1 MSTSTTNSEVISLI
15 LELNNLH
22 HPTSLARDFILTHSF
37 IMHFV
42 IPFLLGLSWL
52 ANAAYIPALSTNS
65 TEIVSRD
72 VGGYRSVA
80 YYVNWVCSDHTEMSI
95 ISLDKTRD
103 IQHVIIRTPKI
114 GIHANIRVFR
124 LSTVVTSNPRI
135 SPPSD

>member
-1 MSTSTTNSEVISLI
+1 
-15 LELNNLH
+15 
-22 HPTSLARDFILTHSF
+22 
-37 IMHFV
+37 MHFV

-80 YYVNWVCSDHTEMSI
+80 YYVNWVSSDHTEMSI
-95 ISLDKTRD
+95 ISLDKTGD
-103 IQHVIIRTPKI
+103 IQNVITKTHKI
-114 GIHANIRVFR
+114 GSHANIRLFR
-124 LSTVVTSNPRI
+124 PSTVVTSNPRI